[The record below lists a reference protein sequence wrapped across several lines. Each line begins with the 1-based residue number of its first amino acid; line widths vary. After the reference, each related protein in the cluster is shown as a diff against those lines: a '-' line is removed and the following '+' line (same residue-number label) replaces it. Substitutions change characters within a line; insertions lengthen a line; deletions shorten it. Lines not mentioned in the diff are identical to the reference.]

1 MEDNDLVVQ
10 ADRYHAL
17 CAMEGRV
24 NALVDLIR
32 AKKELTT
39 DDVLIILG
47 FEPEEKLDMCGPAIT
62 VEDLMDAE
70 LRERG
75 KYAGESDAD

>member
-39 DDVLIILG
+39 NDALIILG
-47 FEPEEKLDMCGPAIT
+47 YEPESDNLTA
-62 VEDLMDAE
+62 EDLMDAE

-75 KYAGESDAD
+75 KYAGKSEE

>member
-39 DDVLIILG
+39 NDALIILG
-47 FEPEEKLDMCGPAIT
+47 YEPESDNLTA
-62 VEDLMDAE
+62 EDLMDAE

>member
-1 MEDNDLVVQ
+1 MEDNELVVQ
-10 ADRYHAL
+10 ADRYQAL
-17 CAMEGRV
+17 CAMEGRE

-39 DDVLIILG
+39 NDALIFLG
-47 FEPEEKLDMCGPAIT
+47 YEPESDNLTA
-62 VEDLMDAE
+62 EDLMDAE

-75 KYAGESDAD
+75 KYAGEPEE

>member
-24 NALVDLIR
+24 QALVDLIR
-32 AKKELTT
+32 AKKAVTI
-39 DDVLIILG
+39 DDALIILG
-47 FEPEEKLDMCGPAIT
+47 YEPEEDNLVVTHKKWCTGQEETEVGD
-62 VEDLMDAE
+62 
-70 LRERG
+70 
-75 KYAGESDAD
+75 AGESDAD

>member
-39 DDVLIILG
+39 NDALIILG
-47 FEPEEKLDMCGPAIT
+47 FEPESDNLTA
-62 VEDLMDAE
+62 EDLMDAE

>member
-47 FEPEEKLDMCGPAIT
+47 YEPESDNLT
-62 VEDLMDAE
+62 VEDLMSLE
-70 LRERG
+70 ERERG

>member
-32 AKKELTT
+32 AKKDLTT
-39 DDVLIILG
+39 NDALIILG
-47 FEPEEKLDMCGPAIT
+47 YEPESDNLT
-62 VEDLMDAE
+62 VEDLMGLE
-70 LRERG
+70 ERERG
-75 KYAGESDAD
+75 KYAGESEE

>member
-47 FEPEEKLDMCGPAIT
+47 FEPESDNLTA
-62 VEDLMDAE
+62 EDLMDAE

-75 KYAGESDAD
+75 KYAGEPEE

>member
-24 NALVDLIR
+24 NALVDLIC

-47 FEPEEKLDMCGPAIT
+47 FEPESDNLTA
-62 VEDLMDAE
+62 EDLMDAE

-75 KYAGESDAD
+75 KYAGEPNAD

>member
-1 MEDNDLVVQ
+1 MEDNDLVIQ
-10 ADRYHAL
+10 SDRYHAL

-24 NALVDLIR
+24 QALVDLIH

-47 FEPEEKLDMCGPAIT
+47 FEPEGDNLT
-62 VEDLMDAE
+62 TEDLMDLE
-70 LRERG
+70 ERERG
-75 KYAGESDAD
+75 KYAGESEE

>member
-1 MEDNDLVVQ
+1 MEDNELVVQ

-47 FEPEEKLDMCGPAIT
+47 FEPEVDNLTA
-62 VEDLMDAE
+62 EDLMDAE

>member
-24 NALVDLIR
+24 NALVDMIR

-47 FEPEEKLDMCGPAIT
+47 FEPESDNLTA
-62 VEDLMDAE
+62 EDLMDAE

>member
-24 NALVDLIR
+24 NALVDLIH

-47 FEPEEKLDMCGPAIT
+47 YEPEEKLDIHGQVIT
-62 VEDLMDAE
+62 AEDLVDAE

-75 KYAGESDAD
+75 THVER

>member
-1 MEDNDLVVQ
+1 MEDNELVVQ

-24 NALVDLIR
+24 QALVDLIR

-39 DDVLIILG
+39 DDALIILG
-47 FEPEEKLDMCGPAIT
+47 FEPESDNLTA
-62 VEDLMDAE
+62 EDLMDAE
-70 LRERG
+70 MRERG